1 MLLYPKFIFLSI
13 ADLKKGGDEFMPNE
27 KIYIAIDLKS
37 FYASVEC
44 KARGLNPLTTNLVV
58 ADPERTEKTICLAV
72 SPSLKAYGTGGRP
85 RLFEVVERVKEVN
98 ALRLCNAPNH
108 RFEGK
113 SHIDTEL
120 KNNPALELDYIVA
133 PPQMAL
139 YMKVSSQIYG
149 IYLRYIAPEDI
160 HVYSIDEVF
169 IDASSYLH
177 TYKNK
182 TTPRELTEML
192 IKAVL
197 AETGITATAGIGTN
211 LYLAKIAMDINAKH
225 MPPDE
230 NGVRIAE
237 LDEMTYR
244 KTLWAHTPITDFWR
258 VGRGYAA
265 KLEEKGLYTMGDIAR
280 CSLGKKGEFY
290 SEELLYGLFGVN
302 AELLIDHAWGYEP
315 CTIEDIKAYKPH
327 SSSISTGQVLECPYP
342 FDKGRL
348 IILEMT
354 DLLAL
359 DLVDKGLL
367 TDQIVLHVGYD
378 TENLSNPDALGKYKG
393 EISVDPYGRK
403 KPKSAHG
410 SINLGRH
417 TSSSKSILKAV
428 SRLYDRIVNPQLTV
442 RRMSVTANN
451 VLPESALDEPPCLQL
466 DLFSD
471 YEEIARLRQSDK
483 IAEEQERAL
492 QKAILSIKKK
502 YGKNSVLKG
511 MNLEEGATTVKRNG
525 QVGGHKA

>member
-1 MLLYPKFIFLSI
+1 
-13 ADLKKGGDEFMPNE
+13 MPSE
-27 KIYIAIDLKS
+27 KTYIAIDLKS

-44 KARGLNPLTTNLVV
+44 AARSLNPLTANLVV

-72 SPSLKAYGTGGRP
+72 SPSLKAWGIGGRP
-85 RLFEVVERVKEVN
+85 RLFEVVQRVKEVN
-98 ALRLCNAPNH
+98 ALRRSNAPK
-108 RFEGK
+108 RCFKGK
-113 SHIDTEL
+113 SYIDTEL
-120 KNNPALELDYIVA
+120 RADPALELDYIVA

-139 YMKVSSQIYG
+139 YMKVSTQIYE

-169 IDASSYLH
+169 IDATSYLR
-177 TYKNK
+177 TYK

-197 AETGITATAGIGTN
+197 KETGITATAGIGTN

-280 CSLGKKGEFY
+280 CSLGRKGEFY
-290 SEELLYGLFGVN
+290 SKELLYSLFGIN
-302 AELLIDHAWGYEP
+302 AELLIDHAWGFEP
-315 CTIEDIKAYKPH
+315 CTIADIKAYKPH
-327 SSSISTGQVLECPYP
+327 SSSVSTGQVLERPYS
-342 FDKGRL
+342 FEKGRL

-354 DLLAL
+354 DLLVL

-378 TENLSNPDALGKYKG
+378 IENFSDPEVLKNYSG
-393 EISVDPYGRK
+393 EISVDFYGRK

-410 SINLGRH
+410 SINLGKH
-417 TSSSKSILKAV
+417 TSSSKLILKAAAE
-428 SRLYDRIVNPQLTV
+428 LYDKIVLKKFTV

-451 VLPESALDEPPCLQL
+451 AIPESALKESKEIQL
-466 DLFSD
+466 DFFSD
-471 YEEIARLRQSDK
+471 YMELMLAQQNDK
-483 IAEEQERAL
+483 IHDDQERAL
-492 QKAILSIKKK
+492 QRAILGIKKK

-525 QVGGHKA
+525 QVGGHRA